1 MMTMTNK
8 FRTAAAMA
16 LWPLAMA
23 AQATGMDDDSGD
35 GSMLGFVLAILTA
48 AWLYYKYKKMQRK
61 QAEEQARN
69 SVDLQAMQAKS
80 RVAPL
85 KNSYLEDE
93 DVAEI
98 MRDAERQREQLTERH
113 RHNCPHCGAELEG
126 FDSHCPYCGHELRD
140 MLAEKTVSD
149 LFVAYNE
156 AVTRPQKE
164 QLVCQFKLPDD
175 REGLLEFLAL
185 SAPLAKRRNPLT
197 NTKWGRVVL
206 TFAAVFVVLVV
217 GGLFIHS
224 VNGVQLSKA
233 IDEALFMLPVCGG
246 IPAWL
251 VSRRTDTAVAQ
262 EHNHFASLWRG
273 RFDECLQKARARLN
287 NADDNATMDRLEREA
302 TEPVLTKAINTIF

>member
-1 MMTMTNK
+1 
-8 FRTAAAMA
+8 
-16 LWPLAMA
+16 
-23 AQATGMDDDSGD
+23 MDDDSED
-35 GSMLGFVLAILTA
+35 GSMLGGFVLAILVA
-48 AWLYYKYKKMQRK
+48 LWLYYKYKKMLRK
-61 QAEEQARN
+61 QAEEQARK

-80 RVAPL
+80 KVMPL

-98 MRDAERQREQLTERH
+98 MRDAERQREQLTERA

-140 MLAEKTVSD
+140 KLAEKTVSD

-164 QLVCQFKLPDD
+164 QLVCQFELPDD

-185 SAPLAKRRNPLT
+185 SAPLSKRKNPLT

-206 TFAAVFVVLVV
+206 TFAAVLVVLLV
-217 GGLFIHS
+217 GNTIIHS
-224 VNGVQLSKA
+224 VNGVQLSEA
-233 IDEALFMLPVCGG
+233 IDDSLWMLPVCGG

-251 VSRRTDTAVAQ
+251 VSRRTDTTVAQ

-302 TEPVLTKAINTIF
+302 TEPMLTKVINTIF